1 MTYRNKKLV
10 LIGTISAILS
20 TGIISELRAEC
31 ISQESGWKDC
41 YSAWNPGVADNCGDG
56 CTKMYASGC
65 TKCKNENFKLNDGE
79 CDRLRYTPAEA
90 AEVLRDDNTNS
101 VTITFKK

>member
-1 MTYRNKKLV
+1 MKKFIL
-10 LIGTISAILS
+10 LTSAVIFS
-20 TGIISELRAEC
+20 FGVISESWAEC
-31 ISQESGWKDC
+31 IAQDGSNKYRYC
-41 YSAWNPGVADNCGDG
+41 AWNPGVADNCGDG

-79 CDRLRYTPAEA
+79 CDRLRWTPAEA